1 MTSSKTPSLFHEMT
15 LEKIM
20 GILPGDVQQHRNV
33 TAFPLFYGF
42 KPPVRHLVL
51 KEAMEQ
57 TARESVLKQQQQIIV
72 GVMQ

>member
-51 KEAMEQ
+51 KEAME
-57 TARESVLKQQQQIIV
+57 
-72 GVMQ
+72 